1 MAREVYLVRRKT
13 DESSGTWNFTTASLR
28 SSLKDAMLRFGL
40 FQLLATCASAA
51 YVQWKPCNGYQSEPD
66 SFIPETLS
74 AGLVRLNY
82 THEWLSLRVGGRIED
97 GKCDRR
103 ADEIS
108 GFRIEIDSIG
118 RSSSFHSNISAKCLE
133 FRPGSNISMLYL
145 TPAENTDLP
154 TPNSLSTYHITIHL
168 VGSNDGEKSCLEAN
182 ITPVISPN
190 IQATLRY
197 TPLSILFFVLLVGI
211 ARTLTS
217 SDLTSNDQSSPQAM
231 LPGFADCLQYLQFI
245 FFTGSLSLFY
255 PGFYQPA
262 VSGLGWLSLFSEGIV
277 THGQTYPGIND
288 GIYEINGTF
297 GGTYGLEIMTQII
310 GAPMTMDTWLNMV
323 ILVVAIT
330 CLSALC
336 LGAYSHW
343 NRPVPSNS
351 GSGSDSDIRLT
362 FNRTLRVVLSY
373 FMLPLV
379 ALSFY
384 QLDNVAWLPL
394 YHIALTI
401 FLIAAILAAFI
412 WLLTSVPTRSLG
424 VLIFNNRKRYRQIS
438 PELGSRHQTF
448 VLALFLLCFIRGVA
462 IGGLQISGRAQL
474 VVLGICELILLVC
487 IVQFQA
493 YSMLSIGTVSTIVR
507 LGSVM
512 CMIAFIPG
520 VASNSARSAVG
531 YLILVL
537 HACMLVLGFF
547 IPAAIQLAKLCA
559 FWWMTPGPDVYS
571 LRQLRQRQTSRDHL
585 PERTHSSHTS
595 IDSNIDQGSP
605 VHLGPTRGCS
615 DSASVLRSDSPS
627 LSSRDY
633 YRPPRHS
640 RISPSHSMDHQHWK
654 MTQEMAVSRGSST
667 EVDPGGRSSRETDS
681 SGSVQ
686 STAMSP
692 ETVTD
697 TTETTSLHPRWA
709 DYSFRES
716 DLFYRVSM
724 PTLTETSTDL
734 IGTSAPLE
742 SRGGILSS
750 SVFNIWRKFSG
761 RRTAEQGFSV
771 VRPPRPSNFPPT

>member
-1 MAREVYLVRRKT
+1 
-13 DESSGTWNFTTASLR
+13 
-28 SSLKDAMLRFGL
+28 
-40 FQLLATCASAA
+40 
-51 YVQWKPCNGYQSEPD
+51 
-66 SFIPETLS
+66 
-74 AGLVRLNY
+74 
-82 THEWLSLRVGGRIED
+82 
-97 GKCDRR
+97 
-103 ADEIS
+103 
-108 GFRIEIDSIG
+108 
-118 RSSSFHSNISAKCLE
+118 
-133 FRPGSNISMLYL
+133 MLYL
-145 TPAENTDLP
+145 TPAENTDLS
-154 TPNSLSTYHITIHL
+154 TANSLSTYHITIHL
-168 VGSNDGEKSCLEAN
+168 IGSNDGEKGCLEAN
-182 ITPVISPN
+182 ITPVINPN
-190 IQATLRY
+190 IQATMRY
-197 TPLSILFFVLLVGI
+197 APLSILFFVLLVGI
-211 ARTLTS
+211 AQTVSR
-217 SDLTSNDQSSPQAM
+217 SDAKPNDQISPRAT

-323 ILVVAIT
+323 ILIIAIT
-330 CLSALC
+330 FLSGLC
-336 LGAYSHW
+336 LGVYSHW
-343 NRPVPSNS
+343 NRPVRSDSSSN
-351 GSGSDSDIRLT
+351 SDSDLRRT
-362 FNRTLRVVLSY
+362 FSRTLRVVLSY

-384 QLDNVAWLPL
+384 QLDNMAWLPL
-394 YHIALTI
+394 YHIALAI

-424 VLIFNNRKRYRQIS
+424 VLIFNSRKRYRQIS
-438 PELGSRHQTF
+438 PESGSRHQTF

-474 VVLGICELILLVC
+474 AVLGICELILLIC

-493 YSMLSIGTVSTIVR
+493 YRMLSIETVSTIVR

-512 CMIAFIPG
+512 CMIAFIPS

-547 IPAAIQLAKLCA
+547 IPAAIKLAELCA

-571 LRQLRQRQTSRDHL
+571 LRQLRQRQTSRNHL

-595 IDSNIDQGSP
+595 IDSNTGQGSP
-605 VHLGPTRGCS
+605 VHLGPTRGRG
-615 DSASVLRSDSPS
+615 DSTSVLRSDSPS

-633 YRPPRHS
+633 YRPPRHT
-640 RISPSHSMDHQHWK
+640 RLSPFHSIDHQHRK
-654 MTQEMAVSRGSST
+654 ISQEMAPSRDSST
-667 EVDPGGRSSRETDS
+667 EVDSGGRSSRETDS
-681 SGSVQ
+681 SGSAQ
-686 STAMSP
+686 STATSP
-692 ETVTD
+692 ETLNSTN
-697 TTETTSLHPRWA
+697 ETASLHPRWA

-716 DLFYRVSM
+716 DLFYGASM
-724 PTLTETSTDL
+724 PTLTETPTGL
-734 IGTSAPLE
+734 IEMPAPPE

-750 SVFNIWRKFSG
+750 PVFNIWRRFS
-761 RRTAEQGFSV
+761 RRQTTEQGFSV
-771 VRPPRPSNFPPT
+771 VRPPRPPNFQPT